1 MSIRKF
7 LLIVALTAC
16 AAPSGVGRAQQSAPA
31 QAHSV
36 PYKNPTTATI
46 IGVLVPGGGQ
56 LYAERYGKGGALLG
70 GAAVAV
76 GIAIDAS
83 HRKCAEGRTCGIPPA
98 QTGGIIVAALLW
110 GYGWATAAHDARLFN
125 TERLTGRAVAPF
137 LDQRN
142 GRLVAG
148 LTLPS
153 P

>member
-1 MSIRKF
+1 MSISKF
-7 LLIVALTAC
+7 LSVVALAVC
-16 AAPSGVGRAQQSAPA
+16 AIAPGGARAQSTPA
-31 QAHSV
+31 QPHSV

-70 GAAVAV
+70 GTAVAV

-83 HRKCAEGRTCGIPPA
+83 HRKCAQGKECGIPPA
-98 QTGGIIVAALLW
+98 QTGGIIVAAVLW

-142 GRLVAG
+142 GRLLAG
-148 LTLPS
+148 LTLPT

>member
-7 LLIVALTAC
+7 LSIVALAVC
-16 AAPSGVGRAQQSAPA
+16 AAPPGVARAQSARA
-31 QAHSV
+31 QPHSV

-83 HRKCAEGRTCGIPPA
+83 HRKCADGKTCGIPPA

-125 TERLTGRAVAPF
+125 AQRLNGTSFAPF
-137 LDQRN
+137 LKQRN
-142 GRLVAG
+142 GRLLAG
-148 LTLPS
+148 LTLPT